1 MKPLTVKDRNYLR
14 DKLKVGDMVK
24 FTEPVIYSN
33 ESNTTLKRG
42 KSDST
47 GKILHKYPFLTL
59 IECSEGRITTV
70 TYTDLLLSQL

>member
-1 MKPLTVKDRNYLR
+1 MKLLTPKDRNHLR

-24 FTEPVIYSN
+24 FTEPVIYSD

-42 KSDST
+42 KSNYT
-47 GKILHKYPFLTL
+47 GKILQKYPFLAL

-70 TYTDLLLSQL
+70 TYIDLLLSQL

>member
-24 FTEPVIYSN
+24 FTETVIYSD

-42 KSDST
+42 KNNAT
-47 GKILHKYPFLTL
+47 GKIIQKYLF
-59 IECSEGRITTV
+59 
-70 TYTDLLLSQL
+70 

>member
-14 DKLKVGDMVK
+14 EKLKVGDMVK
-24 FTEPVIYSN
+24 FTETVIYSD

-42 KSDST
+42 KSNYT
-47 GKILHKYPFLTL
+47 GKILQKYLYTAL
-59 IECSEGRITTV
+59 VECSGGRITTV